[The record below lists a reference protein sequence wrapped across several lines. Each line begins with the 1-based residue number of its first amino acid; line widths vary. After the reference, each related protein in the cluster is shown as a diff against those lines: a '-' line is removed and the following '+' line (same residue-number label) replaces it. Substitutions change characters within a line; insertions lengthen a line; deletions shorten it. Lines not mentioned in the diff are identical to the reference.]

1 MIKVSSIIDD
11 KGARSFLI
19 DIGDRVADMRALN
32 QVLGERFVEEL
43 QAHWRVKDQKPNKL
57 GGKRTHFWSKAAA
70 AVAVADVS
78 ESGVTVAVQ
87 GEAGQNIRIH
97 VHGGTIKPKAAKALT
112 IPIIREAHGMRAAEY
127 EQQYG
132 TELFTIRGKKALFEK
147 TGRGSATNATEGRR
161 RGNTIPIQR
170 DEKIRAVFALA
181 TEAKIPADPTA
192 LPDEATLLAALQEEA
207 EDWFDAIGEG
217 GAS

>member
-43 QAHWRVKDQKPNKL
+43 QAHWRVKDQKPTKL
-57 GGKRTHFWSKAAA
+57 GGKRTHFWSTAAA

-127 EQQYG
+127 EQQ
-132 TELFTIRGKKALFEK
+132 
-147 TGRGSATNATEGRR
+147 
-161 RGNTIPIQR
+161 
-170 DEKIRAVFALA
+170 
-181 TEAKIPADPTA
+181 
-192 LPDEATLLAALQEEA
+192 
-207 EDWFDAIGEG
+207 
-217 GAS
+217 